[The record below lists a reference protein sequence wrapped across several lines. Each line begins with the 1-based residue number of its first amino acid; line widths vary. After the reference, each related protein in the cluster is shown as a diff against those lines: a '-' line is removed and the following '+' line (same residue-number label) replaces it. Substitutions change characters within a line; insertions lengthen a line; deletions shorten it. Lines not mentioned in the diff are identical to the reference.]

1 MSEPKGKPRPTAPL
15 SGSEHPIVDPVRI
28 MPGPLGLDSPF
39 VPADPDD
46 LPFSRWCAWMDLVAD
61 RAAGHPSPQHVIVDA
76 LGARPPRLWGLWWL
90 AHHRDVNQRLLHRA
104 RVCRVLDGG
113 ETLVSACGLT
123 LPWGGPDPNIV
134 LRVDVPQLPENAGL
148 VQCAPC
154 AENDPRDP
162 AHGRVEHVWQGSGR
176 AADPS

>member
-1 MSEPKGKPRPTAPL
+1 MSATRVEPDAAAIGAPV
-15 SGSEHPIVDPVRI
+15 EPVRM
-28 MPGPLGLDSPF
+28 MPGPLGLDSPP
-39 VPADPDD
+39 VPDD
-46 LPFSRWCAWMDLVAD
+46 GEVLPLGLWHAWMDLVDD
-61 RAAGHPSPQHVIVDA
+61 RAAGRASTPYLLERA
-76 LGARPPRLWGLWWL
+76 MGRRLEELWGLWWL

-162 AHGRVEHVWQGSGR
+162 AHGRVEHVWQGGGR